1 MEIKDIGNADR
12 GCFKKQPD
20 QLCAGGERNEAL
32 LKEREGERDRCD
44 SRSSAW
50 FCAGFRS
57 SHDEP
62 AGLRLFKY
70 PALLRLLAQRRL
82 QRMQRAEISLPAI
95 R

>member
-1 MEIKDIGNADR
+1 MEIKDIVTLIEAVSKNNLTS
-12 GCFKKQPD
+12 FV
-20 QLCAGGERNEAL
+20 LNEAL

-62 AGLRLFKY
+62 AGCGFSGI
-70 PALLRLLAQRRL
+70 RRF
-82 QRMQRAEISLPAI
+82 
-95 R
+95 